1 MADLIR
7 DHHGVPVLVCAADG
21 PPVATEQ
28 DALDQLIG
36 GAFYRTDIVAV
47 PVERLDAGFFDLR
60 SGLAGAIMQKFVN
73 YRVRLVVVGDLSH
86 HLGASPALRDLVRES
101 NEGRHIWFLPD
112 LDALA
117 ARLAPAGETGPRA
130 EPEPGLEP
138 VLGPGPEPGP
148 DAPDSASVKPFGG

>member
-1 MADLIR
+1 MPDLLVE
-7 DHHGVPVLVCAADG
+7 HHGVPVLVCAADG

-47 PVERLDAGFFDLR
+47 PVERLDVLFFDLR

-73 YRVRLVVVGDLSH
+73 YRVRLVVVGDLAQ
-86 HLGASPALRDLVRES
+86 HLRVSSALRDLVRES

-117 ARLAPAGETGPRA
+117 ARLAPPDGAA
-130 EPEPGLEP
+130 A
-138 VLGPGPEPGP
+138 GPGPY
-148 DAPDSASVKPFGG
+148 APDSASVDPSGK

>member
-1 MADLIR
+1 MADLIQE
-7 DHHGVPVLVCAADG
+7 HHGVPVLVCGADG

-60 SGLAGAIMQKFVN
+60 TGLAGAIMQKFVN

-86 HLGASPALRDLVRES
+86 HLGASSALRDLVRES

-117 ARLAPAGETGPRA
+117 ARLAPAGETESEAGPK
-130 EPEPGLEP
+130 P
-138 VLGPGPEPGP
+138 GPG
-148 DAPDSASVKPFGG
+148 APDSASAKPFGG

>member
-1 MADLIR
+1 MADLLV

-47 PVERLDAGFFDLR
+47 PVERLDTAFFDLR

-73 YRVRLVVVGDLSH
+73 YRVRLVVVGDLSR
-86 HLGASPALRDLVRES
+86 HLEESRALRDLVRES

-112 LDALA
+112 LDALS
-117 ARLAPAGETGPRA
+117 ARLAPDATDT
-130 EPEPGLEP
+130 
-138 VLGPGPEPGP
+138 P
-148 DAPDSASVKPFGG
+148 DAPQAPDAADSASVETSGG